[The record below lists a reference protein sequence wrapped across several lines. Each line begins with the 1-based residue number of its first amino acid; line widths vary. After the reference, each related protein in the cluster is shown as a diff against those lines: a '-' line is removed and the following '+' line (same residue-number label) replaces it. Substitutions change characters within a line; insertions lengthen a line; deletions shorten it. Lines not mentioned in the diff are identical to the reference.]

1 MSKNTAN
8 AFGTSYRT
16 ILVQVDASRNAEAR
30 IAFAARLGIAHDAHL
45 VGMAQTGILA
55 YVYGTTP
62 DGFFGDATPLFDTM
76 RTEAEA
82 RAARFDELAGMAGVA
97 SFEHRIDDDEPGYAL
112 ARQAMYA
119 DLVIVGQSDPQEP
132 DMAHAALPE
141 YVALHAPCPV
151 LVLPYAAQSGR
162 AIERVL
168 IAWNASPES
177 ARAVRQ
183 AMPLLARAKQ
193 VEVTTFGRDD
203 ADDSR
208 LGGPGLALFLA
219 RHGIDATVWQGRS
232 EHEQADA
239 LLARLADQQA
249 DLLVMGCYGHTR
261 FREIVL
267 GGFSRTILS
276 SMTVP
281 TLLAH

>member
-1 MSKNTAN
+1 MSKHTAKS
-8 AFGTSYRT
+8 FDTSYRT
-16 ILVQVDASRNAEAR
+16 ILVHVDASRSADAR
-30 IAFAARLGIAHDAHL
+30 IAFAAQLALAHDAHL

-55 YVYGTTP
+55 YIYGTTA
-62 DGFFGDATPLFDTM
+62 DGYFGDATPLFETM
-76 RTEAEA
+76 RTETEG
-82 RAARFDELAGMAGVA
+82 RAARFDELADKAGVV
-97 SFEHRIDDDEPGYAL
+97 SFEHRIGDDEPGYAL
-112 ARQAMYA
+112 ASQGMYA
-119 DLVIVGQSDPQEP
+119 DLVIVGQSDPEAP
-132 DMAHAALPE
+132 DTAHAALPE

-151 LVLPYAAQSGR
+151 LVLPYAGQAGR

-183 AMPLLARAKQ
+183 AMPLLARARQ

-203 ADDSR
+203 ADDAR
-208 LGGPGLALFLA
+208 LGGPELALFLA
-219 RHGIDATVWQGRS
+219 RHGINVKVWQGRS
-232 EHEQADA
+232 EHENADA
-239 LLARLADQQA
+239 LLARLSDQQA